1 MKVQIVK
8 GKDEEE
14 LSSLVNRLLESH
26 PDAILGSPYINPQTR
41 EHYWPVTI
49 RNGISHLHPKLPS
62 VEEQRGIERD
72 NLLYL
77 QQREKYSLRKAAETL
92 GLKLEE
98 AEELLGIQTRG
109 NSKKLYKN

>member
-14 LSSLVNRLLESH
+14 LSNLVNRLLEND
-26 PDAILGSPYINPQTR
+26 PNTILGNPYVHPQTG

-49 RNGISHLHPKLPS
+49 RNGVSHFHSKLPS
-62 VEEQRGIERD
+62 VEEQRGIERN

-77 QQREKYSLRKAAETL
+77 QQKERYSLSKAAETL
-92 GLKLEE
+92 GLKLKE
-98 AEELLGIQTRG
+98 AKELLNI
-109 NSKKLYKN
+109 

>member
-14 LSSLVNRLLESH
+14 LSSLVNRLLESD
-26 PDAILGSPYINPQTR
+26 PDAVLGSPYINPQTG
-41 EHYWPVTI
+41 EHYWPITI
-49 RNGISHLHPKLPS
+49 RNGVSHLYLKLPS
-62 VEEQRGIERD
+62 VKEQRAIERE

-77 QQREKYSLRKAAETL
+77 QQRERYSLDRAAQVL

-98 AEELLGIQTRG
+98 AEELLGIKTRG